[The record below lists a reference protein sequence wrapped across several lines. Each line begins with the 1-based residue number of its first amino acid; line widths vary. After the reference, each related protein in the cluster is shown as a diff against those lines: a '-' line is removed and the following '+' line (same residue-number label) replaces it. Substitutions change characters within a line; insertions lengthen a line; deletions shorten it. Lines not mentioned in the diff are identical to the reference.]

1 MKYQDYVI
9 KDGKFVGKFD
19 EMYQKFNDP
28 WLLQN
33 SYKKLE
39 NLHYRIIYYYC
50 ERVRSINKIKK
61 KLITLEIGCGYPQIS
76 NKLLTHGFNSFGTDI
91 SETVIKKSKR
101 KYPKL
106 KNKLFV
112 SNFLNFDLYN
122 KINPDIF
129 ILSDITGYIL
139 PELNKFINYF
149 KKLKNK
155 YLVHSL
161 AVYEKD
167 SRKYGK
173 EYFYNLESI
182 KKYFKLNYLSSGYIH
197 NVDGDHHTFFL
208 GKSK

>member
-61 KLITLEIGCGYPQIS
+61 KLITLEIWCGYPQIS

-91 SETVIKKSKR
+91 SETVIKKSKQ
-101 KYPKL
+101 KFPKL

-112 SNFLNFDLYN
+112 SEFLNFNLYN

-129 ILSDITGYIL
+129 ILSDITWYIL
-139 PELNKFINYF
+139 PELGKFISYF
-149 KKLKNK
+149 KKLKKK
-155 YLVHSL
+155 YLIHSL
-161 AVYEKD
+161 AVYEKNKQ
-167 SRKYGK
+167 KYGK
-173 EYFYNLESI
+173 NYFCDLQSI
-182 KKYFKLNYLSSGYIH
+182 KKYFKLNYLSSGYVQ
-197 NVDGDHHTFFL
+197 NASDDQHTFFL
-208 GKSK
+208 GKK